1 VAGWAA
7 AAFSVYLIVLSLV
20 QQRMD
25 ADGRTPAEWWLLLT
39 LGLAGWALWAYTAA
53 ARRSVSETERRRI
66 VMEDP
71 AA

>member
-1 VAGWAA
+1 
-7 AAFSVYLIVLSLV
+7 
-20 QQRMD
+20 
-25 ADGRTPAEWWLLLT
+25 LLLA

-53 ARRSVSETERRRI
+53 ARRSVSESERRRI